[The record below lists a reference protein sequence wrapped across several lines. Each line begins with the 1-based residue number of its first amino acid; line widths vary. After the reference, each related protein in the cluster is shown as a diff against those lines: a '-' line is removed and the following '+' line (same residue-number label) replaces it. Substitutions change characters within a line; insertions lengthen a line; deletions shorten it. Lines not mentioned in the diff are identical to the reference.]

1 MLEQLN
7 NELSNK
13 TKDQNVEIAKM
24 QKKLEKILKP
34 SSANSKAKLL
44 TVPATNGTQTEKE
57 QSERKDEHVDIV
69 KDKAEGVDGDSRNDE
84 TKQRYY
90 RSRKKRFRSQEEIDK
105 MTRELHSDKS
115 EDENVAEEIGVS

>member
-57 QSERKDEHVDIV
+57 QKDERVDIV

-90 RSRKKRFRSQEEIDK
+90 RSRKKRFRSQEEIDR